1 MIMMANGF
9 RRCTG
14 NAAKGNLTKTA
25 LSRADAA
32 NRNLTRTALSRAN
45 AAKGNL
51 TRTAFSR
58 ADAAKGNL
66 RLAPGTA
73 VLFCRLLD
81 WLVSNVP
88 EITMRSS
95 TGSTGLET
103 GLETGVGTWSTK
115 VLIDNQFAYVCGHT
129 KNF

>member
-73 VLFCRLLD
+73 VPFLSTARLASVKCARNHNAFIYWFD
-81 WLVSNVP
+81 WIRDWIRDWRWNMVN
-88 EITMRSS
+88 E
-95 TGSTGLET
+95 GF
-103 GLETGVGTWSTK
+103 
-115 VLIDNQFAYVCGHT
+115 D
-129 KNF
+129 